1 MEEDEAKPAA
11 HQPPRLKGYPPLKK
25 AVLTPVTNTSKQ
37 HALRLYIGNGAEILI
52 PAGETMEV
60 WL

>member
-1 MEEDEAKPAA
+1 MSEDEKQREA

-25 AVLTPVTNTSKQ
+25 AVLTPVTNTSKT

-52 PAGETMEV
+52 PAGETMDV